1 MLACIKFIH
10 MVTFLSEELQSSITK
25 YSAKD
30 TITESKFTS
39 FTPKNFIQCY
49 GINDRTYSFLESVSE
64 KAAYFS
70 QVLEIYVLLRNEI
83 ELFDKQELKDSDLFS
98 EHGSDLSIRVFDDLL
113 YGSQLNYKEKLAANR
128 INSGR
133 KIYNKLTILMNYSG
147 IDASLKNFISETK
160 SLLQNLPE
168 KSIMDTEY
176 YKEVLPEED
185 NIFHY
190 YLMDTKKILETLIPE
205 YITANNYFT
214 NNGKALF
221 VLSPEYY
228 LYLAGTSRG
237 KISEIRKFH
246 YFRDDFKN
254 GFMESII
261 ADLKQLNEEI
271 QQNLAFHIYNQNQE
285 SKKKIDDFSE
295 INNHELYK
303 IMFEQLKLQS
313 AYKTISSILGTENCD
328 KTFFAFFN
336 LRYLIFF
343 DNKLEFH
350 GALKQNVFYNILKS
364 KIFIFSDYYDVIKA
378 PLDELFKRDI
388 GDFRQDNGEPAKW
401 KMIVD
406 SLIKTV
412 PYKHKFYER
421 EFQ

>member
-1 MLACIKFIH
+1 MNEH
-10 MVTFLSEELQSSITK
+10 
-25 YSAKD
+25 
-30 TITESKFTS
+30 
-39 FTPKNFIQCY
+39 
-49 GINDRTYSFLESVSE
+49 TYSYLESVSE
-64 KAAYFS
+64 KAVYIS
-70 QVLEIYVLLRNEI
+70 QILEIYLLLRNEI
-83 ELFDKQELKDSDLFS
+83 ELSDKQELKDSDLFS
-98 EHGSDLSIRVFDDLL
+98 EHGRGLSIRVFEDLL

-133 KIYNKLTILMNYSG
+133 KIYNKLTILMNYSD

-160 SLLQNLPE
+160 TGLQNLPE

-214 NNGKALF
+214 NNGKVLF

-261 ADLKQLNEEI
+261 TDLKQLNEEI
-271 QQNLAFHIYNQNQE
+271 QQNLAFHIYNQN
-285 SKKKIDDFSE
+285 
-295 INNHELYK
+295 
-303 IMFEQLKLQS
+303 
-313 AYKTISSILGTENCD
+313 
-328 KTFFAFFN
+328 
-336 LRYLIFF
+336 RR
-343 DNKLEFH
+343 
-350 GALKQNVFYNILKS
+350 
-364 KIFIFSDYYDVIKA
+364 KA
-378 PLDELFKRDI
+378 R
-388 GDFRQDNGEPAKW
+388 
-401 KMIVD
+401 
-406 SLIKTV
+406 
-412 PYKHKFYER
+412 
-421 EFQ
+421 

>member
-1 MLACIKFIH
+1 
-10 MVTFLSEELQSSITK
+10 MVTFLSEELQSSTTK

-30 TITESKFTS
+30 TIPELKFTS
-39 FTPKNFIQCY
+39 FSPKNFIQY
-49 GINDRTYSFLESVSE
+49 NGINEQTFSYLESVSE

-70 QVLEIYVLLRNEI
+70 QVLEIYILIRNEI
-83 ELFDKQELKDSDLFS
+83 ELFEKIERDDSDLFLK
-98 EHGSDLSIRVFDDLL
+98 HGKDLFVRVFYDSL
-113 YGSQLNYKEKLAANR
+113 YGSQLNYKEKQAANI

-133 KIYNKLTILMNYSG
+133 KIYNKLTTLTNYSCL
-147 IDASLKNFISETK
+147 DASLGKFISETK
-160 SLLQNLPE
+160 SCLQNLPE
-168 KSIMDTEY
+168 KSIMDTKY
-176 YKEVLPEED
+176 YKEVLPEEAD
-185 NIFHY
+185 IFHY
-190 YLMDTKKILETLIPE
+190 YLIDTKEKLEALIPD

-221 VLSPEYY
+221 VLSTEYY
-228 LYLAGTSRG
+228 LYLAGTARG
-237 KISEIRKFH
+237 EIPENRKFY
-246 YFRDDFKN
+246 YFKNDYKN
-254 GFMESII
+254 GFMEAII
-261 ADLKQLNEEI
+261 SDLRHLNEEI

-285 SKKKIDDFSE
+285 NKKKIDDFSE

-303 IMFEQLKLQS
+303 IMFEQLKQQS
-313 AYKTISSILGTENCD
+313 TYKTISSILGIENCD

-350 GALKQNVFYNILKS
+350 GPLKQNVFYNILKS
-364 KIFIFSDYYDVIKA
+364 RIFIFSDYYDVIKA

-406 SLIKTV
+406 SLIKAV
-412 PYKHKFYER
+412 PYNHEFYER
-421 EFQ
+421 EFK

>member
-30 TITESKFTS
+30 TIPESKFTS